1 MARRATA
8 PRCRVDNGRVA
19 IQRGNVGAGLPAII
33 CNAGTTS
40 NSPPIKEIP
49 GVAATT
55 DSISIIRPNDCL
67 CRLPVS
73 HSRVMYP
80 AGASSYN
87 SCKIAEARMNVFA
100 SGWLCVNASFHISGS
115 WRLAWDTLRDRKV
128 WSERSKPVTRTRII
142 RHGKAA
148 GNPGVS
154 AGPQSRCRRLPDA
167 RFRGHDSAGM
177 TLKRNTARHL
187 PSGSSR

>member
-8 PRCRVDNGRVA
+8 PRCCVGNGRVA
-19 IQRGNVGAGLPAII
+19 IQRGNMGAGLPAII
-33 CNAGTTS
+33 CNAGITS
-40 NSPPIKEIP
+40 NSPAIKEMP

-73 HSRVMYP
+73 HSRVTCP

-87 SCKIAEARMNVFA
+87 SCKIAEARTKVFA
-100 SGWLCVNASFHISGS
+100 SGWLCVNAGFQISGP
-115 WRLAWDTLRDRKV
+115 WRLAWGALRDRKV
-128 WSERSKPVTRTRII
+128 GSERSKSVTTIRTI
-142 RHGKAA
+142 RHGGAA

-154 AGPQSRCRRLPDA
+154 AGPKSRCRRVLDA
-167 RFRGHDSAGM
+167 RFRGHDA
-177 TLKRNTARHL
+177 
-187 PSGSSR
+187 